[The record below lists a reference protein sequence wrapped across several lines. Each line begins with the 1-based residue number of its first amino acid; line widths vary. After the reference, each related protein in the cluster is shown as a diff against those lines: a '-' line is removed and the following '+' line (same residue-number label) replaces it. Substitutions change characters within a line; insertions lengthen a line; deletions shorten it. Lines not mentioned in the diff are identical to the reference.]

1 MENKKILIP
10 IILGSAL
17 LLGIVFT
24 LVYKKTS
31 EDPFK
36 EPEVQTLAPKETKPI
51 ETKIQTENSNSLDE
65 FDINK
70 VKPNETKVAYI
81 DEEGNLLSDEEAKA
95 IEESEMESIAQVI
108 EQASIDAQSV
118 KEEDYIV
125 DESEEAESFSPE
137 EFSDFQSGVSM
148 KIRELTDQQAT
159 ENMKKG
165 LKFDIEKYAP
175 EHPEL
180 QGITPE
186 MIDNY
191 SEEELYDL
199 YSKISVISRGY

>member
-1 MENKKILIP
+1 MNQYLRKEAKGMENKKILVP
-10 IILGSAL
+10 IILGVAL
-17 LLGIVFT
+17 LCGIVFT

-81 DEEGNLLSDEEAKA
+81 DEEAKA

-108 EQASIDAQSV
+108 EQASS
-118 KEEDYIV
+118 
-125 DESEEAESFSPE
+125 
-137 EFSDFQSGVSM
+137 
-148 KIRELTDQQAT
+148 
-159 ENMKKG
+159 
-165 LKFDIEKYAP
+165 
-175 EHPEL
+175 
-180 QGITPE
+180 
-186 MIDNY
+186 
-191 SEEELYDL
+191 
-199 YSKISVISRGY
+199 